1 MEGGGITLVI
11 TGVEPIMLCYRPENA
26 PRDGLANIPTRDV
39 FLVRIHTDEGITGIG
54 EGFALGSLKSTAVLV
69 EETLAPLI
77 IGKDPTMIEELWSL
91 MYQQTFRYGRRG
103 ILIAGL
109 SAIDLALWDILG
121 KKTGLPV
128 YKLLGG
134 AHDSLI
140 PYASAGYYMEG
151 KTVADLAAEAVS
163 YKEMGFHIMK
173 MKIGGA
179 SIQEDQERIHAV
191 RTATG
196 DDFKLAVDANNAY
209 DFQDALKMARFCE
222 KEDIFFFEEPLSS
235 EFMEDS
241 RRLADAVDVP
251 IAGYETQLTRYGMRD
266 FIINH
271 AVDIV
276 QVDAIWSGGLTDC
289 RKTAGIAET
298 WNKMIIPH
306 FSAGIVSLAANIHL
320 GMGVCNCRYM
330 EYTLDK
336 NPMRDEL
343 GMQQIRM
350 ENGVVRVPDKPGLG
364 IELNEDVLNK
374 YKITL

>member
-1 MEGGGITLVI
+1 MIITA
-11 TGVEPIMLCYRPENA
+11 VEPIMLCYKPEAA

-39 FLVRIHTDEGITGIG
+39 FLVKVHTDEGITGSG
-54 EGFALGSLKSTAVLV
+54 EGFALSSLKSTAVLV

-77 IGKDPTMIEELWSL
+77 IGKDPMMIEELWNL

-109 SAIDLALWDILG
+109 SAIDIALWDILG

-134 AHDSLI
+134 ANPSLI

-151 KTVADLAAEAVS
+151 KTVEDLAHEALS
-163 YKEMGFHIMK
+163 YRQMGFGVMK

-179 SIQEDQERIHAV
+179 SMAEDQERIHAV
-191 RTATG
+191 REAAG
-196 DDFKLAVDANNAY
+196 DDFRLAVDANNAY
-209 DFQDALKMARFCE
+209 DFNDALKMARFCE
-222 KEDIFFFEEPLSS
+222 REDLFFFEEPLSP

-241 RRLADAVDVP
+241 KRLADAVDVP

-266 FIINH
+266 FITNN

-276 QVDAIWSGGLTDC
+276 QVDAIWSGGLTEC
-289 RKTAGIAET
+289 RKTAILAST
-298 WNKMIIPH
+298 WNKTIIPH
-306 FSAGIVSLAANIHL
+306 FSAGIVSLIANIHL
-320 GMGVCNCRYM
+320 GMGVHNCKYM

-336 NPMRDEL
+336 NPLRDEL
-343 GMQQIRM
+343 GMEPLKM
-350 ENGVVRVPDKPGLG
+350 ENGVVKVSDKPGLG
-364 IELNEDVLNK
+364 IELNEDTLRK

>member
-1 MEGGGITLVI
+1 MVI
-11 TGVEPIMLCYRPENA
+11 TEVEPIMLCYRPENA

-77 IGKDPTMIEELWSL
+77 IGKDPTMIEELWNL

-103 ILIAGL
+103 ILVAGL

-163 YKEMGFHIMK
+163 YKEMGFRIMK

-179 SIQEDQERIHAV
+179 SIREDQQRIHAV
-191 RTATG
+191 REATG

-209 DFQDALKMARFCE
+209 DFQNALKMARFCE

-241 RRLADAVDVP
+241 RRLAEAVDVP

-266 FIINH
+266 FIVNH

-320 GMGVCNCRYM
+320 GMGVCNCEYM

-343 GMQQIRM
+343 GMRQIRM
-350 ENGVVRVPDKPGLG
+350 ENGVVRVPDEPGLG

>member
-1 MEGGGITLVI
+1 MVI
-11 TGVEPIMLCYRPENA
+11 TAVEPIMRCYTPKNA

-39 FLVRIHTDEGITGIG
+39 FLVKIHTDEGITGIG

-77 IGKDPTMIEELWSL
+77 VGKDPIMIEELWNC

-109 SAIDLALWDILG
+109 SAIDIALWDILG
-121 KKTGLPV
+121 KKTGLPI

-134 AHDSLI
+134 ASHYLI

-151 KTVADLAAEAVS
+151 KTTEDLAAEALS
-163 YKEMGFHIMK
+163 YQKMGFKVMK

-179 SIQEDQERIHAV
+179 SMEEDQERIHAV
-191 RTATG
+191 REATG
-196 DDFKLAVDANNAY
+196 NTFKLAVDANNAY
-209 DFQDALKMARFCE
+209 DFNDALRMARFCE
-222 KEDIFFFEEPLSS
+222 KENLFFFEEPLSS

-241 RRLADAVDVP
+241 KRLADAVDVP

-266 FIINH
+266 FITEH

-276 QVDAIWSGGLTDC
+276 QVDAIWSGGFTEC
-289 RKTAGIAET
+289 RKTAVLAST
-298 WNKMIIPH
+298 WNKNIIPH
-306 FSAGIVSLAANIHL
+306 FSAGIVSLVANIHL
-320 GMGVCNCRYM
+320 GMGVPNCHYM

-336 NPMRDEL
+336 NPLRDEL
-343 GMQQIRM
+343 GMELIKM
-350 ENGVVRVPDKPGLG
+350 ENGVVKVTDKPGLG
-364 IELNEDVLNK
+364 IELNEDVLNE
-374 YKITL
+374 YKIIL

>member
-1 MEGGGITLVI
+1 MIITN
-11 TGVEPIMLCYRPENA
+11 VEPIMLCYKPKNA
-26 PRDGLANIPTRDV
+26 PRDGLANIPARDV
-39 FLVRIHTDEGITGIG
+39 FLVKVHTDEGITGIG

-77 IGKDPTMIEELWSL
+77 VGKDPAMIEALWNR

-121 KKTGLPV
+121 KKTGMPV

-151 KTVADLAAEAVS
+151 KTPADLAQEALS
-163 YKEMGFHIMK
+163 YKKMGFGIMK

-179 SIQEDQERIHAV
+179 SIREDQERIHAV
-191 RTATG
+191 REATG

-209 DFQDALKMARFCE
+209 DFQDALTMARFCDRE
-222 KEDIFFFEEPLSS
+222 GIFFFEEPLSS
-235 EFMEDS
+235 DFMEDS

-266 FIINH
+266 
-271 AVDIV
+271 
-276 QVDAIWSGGLTDC
+276 
-289 RKTAGIAET
+289 
-298 WNKMIIPH
+298 
-306 FSAGIVSLAANIHL
+306 
-320 GMGVCNCRYM
+320 
-330 EYTLDK
+330 
-336 NPMRDEL
+336 
-343 GMQQIRM
+343 
-350 ENGVVRVPDKPGLG
+350 
-364 IELNEDVLNK
+364 
-374 YKITL
+374 

>member
-1 MEGGGITLVI
+1 MIITA
-11 TGVEPIMLCYRPENA
+11 VEPIMLCYKPEAA

-39 FLVRIHTDEGITGIG
+39 FLVKVHTDEGITGIG
-54 EGFALGSLKSTAVLV
+54 EGFALSSLKSTAVLV

-77 IGKDPTMIEELWSL
+77 IGKDPMMIEELWNL

-109 SAIDLALWDILG
+109 SAIDIALWDILG

-134 AHDSLI
+134 TNPSLI

-151 KTVADLAAEAVS
+151 KTVEDLAHEALS
-163 YKEMGFHIMK
+163 YRQMGFGVMK

-179 SIQEDQERIHAV
+179 SMAEDQERIHAV
-191 RTATG
+191 REAAG
-196 DDFKLAVDANNAY
+196 DDFRLAVDANNAY
-209 DFQDALKMARFCE
+209 DFNDALKMARFCE
-222 KEDIFFFEEPLSS
+222 KEDLFFFEEPLSP

-241 RRLADAVDVP
+241 KRLADAVDVP

-266 FIINH
+266 FITNN

-276 QVDAIWSGGLTDC
+276 QVDAIWSGGLTEC
-289 RKTAGIAET
+289 RKTAILAST
-298 WNKMIIPH
+298 WNKTIIPH
-306 FSAGIVSLAANIHL
+306 FSAGIVSLIANIHL
-320 GMGVCNCRYM
+320 GMGVHNCKYM

-336 NPMRDEL
+336 NPLRDEL
-343 GMQQIRM
+343 GMEPLKM
-350 ENGVVRVPDKPGLG
+350 ENGVVKVSDKPGLG
-364 IELNEDVLNK
+364 IELNEDTLRK